1 MKKKL
6 LWMALCVASA
16 ASAQTDCSWVIRL
29 SQRTTTVIQDQ
40 SAFAAQASA
49 FCQEYAHASASNSS
63 TSVGVS
69 YAGVVAVAAIQP
81 IGAWASDHQSL
92 VVAARSL
99 RRIPGTFVAV
109 HLKPG
114 VLQKPVSVALA
125 IVILSKPLA

>member
-1 MKKKL
+1 
-6 LWMALCVASA
+6 MADGIGNS
-16 ASAQTDCSWVIRL
+16 S
-29 SQRTTTVIQDQ
+29 
-40 SAFAAQASA
+40 
-49 FCQEYAHASASNSS
+49 HASPRCRYDSQ
-63 TSVGVS
+63 SVHAVARKL
-69 YAGVVAVAAIQP
+69 AGVVAVAAIQP